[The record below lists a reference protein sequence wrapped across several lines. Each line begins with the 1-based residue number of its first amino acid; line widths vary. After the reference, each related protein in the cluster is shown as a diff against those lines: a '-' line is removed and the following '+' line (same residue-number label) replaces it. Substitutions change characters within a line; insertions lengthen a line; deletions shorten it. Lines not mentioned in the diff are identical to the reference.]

1 MRKAY
6 FNKIERT
13 KFEIEML
20 TKELEM
26 FMDKELLF
34 QFDNIDI
41 HKRIERKL
49 KYKDWLLTILLFPK
63 MFIR

>member
-6 FNKIERT
+6 LNKIERT

-49 KYKDWLLTILLFPK
+49 KYKDWVLTILLFPK

>member
-49 KYKDWLLTILLFPK
+49 KYKDWLLTVLLIPK
-63 MFIR
+63 RFID

>member
-1 MRKAY
+1 MRKMY
-6 FNKIERT
+6 LNKIERT

-49 KYKDWLLTILLFPK
+49 KYKDWVLTILLFPK

>member
-41 HKRIERKL
+41 HKSIERKL
-49 KYKDWLLTILLFPK
+49 KYKDWVLTILLFPK

>member
-6 FNKIERT
+6 LNKIERT

-20 TKELEM
+20 TKELDM

-41 HKRIERKL
+41 LKRTERKL
-49 KYKDWLLTILLFPK
+49 KYKDWLLGVLLIPK
-63 MFIR
+63 KFIH

>member
-6 FNKIERT
+6 FNKIVRT

-49 KYKDWLLTILLFPK
+49 KYKDWVLTILLFPK